1 MQGWS
6 TCRVD
11 QTEGLQKGG
20 STCIGEQT
28 AGLYIWVN
36 RLSCWSCLLICLPLL
51 LVACAIQR
59 CIKSSP
65 LPVAR
70 ASNYCIE
77 DMALMKC
84 ASIATISHK
93 FGPLKHPVCSRGVCR
108 CAVGVRYGY
117 CLILV
122 YLERLQDLQRT
133 SSTHLFQLDEGRH
146 RGY

>member
-1 MQGWS
+1 MEGGAPGGGIGCWKNIIA
-6 TCRVD
+6 VG
-11 QTEGLQKGG
+11 QT
-20 STCIGEQT
+20 I
-28 AGLYIWVN
+28 APLYILVN

-84 ASIATISHK
+84 ASIATISLK

-117 CLILV
+117 CLNLF
-122 YLERLQDLQRT
+122 YLERVQDLQRT
-133 SSTHLFQLDEGRH
+133 SSTHE